1 MTDRET
7 DCRSRRYSSVLATVR
22 CKMRVMLILSGSSNP
37 KLAADI
43 AKELGSKLVKREIGQ
58 FPNGDIRTRLSDRV
72 EGEEVIIIQSLQE
85 PIHEHLMELLLLGD
99 AAMRGGAKK
108 IMAVIPWLSYS
119 KQDKIFRSGEPL
131 AVEVLAK
138 IISTGSFSKIW
149 LMDLHDPKI
158 ANYFTV
164 PIEELTLMDEF
175 VKLFSHKIDKNSIA
189 VSPDT
194 GGINRSKKFS
204 EMLGVPLAVIKKSRD
219 LETGAVVVHSVG
231 EDVNGKDCYL
241 FDDLI
246 LTGATVV
253 EAGKSLK
260 KMGAQSVIFCATV
273 GLFSKGQRVLS
284 DAKVDQIW
292 VSDAVPLD
300 GKPRGSVVKVL
311 RIGSIIA
318 GALKKWADRN
328 Q

>member
-1 MTDRET
+1 M
-7 DCRSRRYSSVLATVR
+7 
-22 CKMRVMLILSGSSNP
+22 
-37 KLAADI
+37 KLAEDI
-43 AKELGSKLVKREIGQ
+43 AQELGTEPIKREIGK
-58 FPNGDIRTRLSDRV
+58 FPNGDIKIRLLENVND
-72 EGEEVIIIQSLQE
+72 EEVTVVQSLQE

-108 IMAVIPWLSYS
+108 IMAVISWLSYS

-138 IISTGSFSKIW
+138 IISTGSFNKIW

-175 VKLFSHKIDKNSIA
+175 VKLFSNKIDKNSIV
-189 VSPDT
+189 VSPDI

-219 LETGAVVVHSVG
+219 LETGAVMAHSVG
-231 EDVNGKDCYL
+231 GDVNGKDCYL

-246 LTGATVV
+246 LTGATIV
-253 EAGKSLK
+253 ESGKFLK
-260 KMGAQSVIFCATV
+260 KMGAKSVIFCATV
-273 GLFSKGQRVLS
+273 GLFSKGQEVLS

-292 VSDAVPLD
+292 VSNAVPLD
-300 GKPRGSVVKVL
+300 GKIRGSAVKVL

-318 GALKKWADRN
+318 DALRKTIDKN
-328 Q
+328 